1 MKYWLKT
8 TYLALFILLSSFQ
21 CSRWAKYAEDI
32 RLDVNPDKLSS
43 VSDTVSVLV
52 QASIQEELS
61 EKIDSVKI
69 NIYYLPE
76 DNYLDNPD
84 KKIGD
89 IFLTSTE
96 QSQSKKFKFK
106 FVEGR
111 NLYAQQVVRKNKK
124 RIESPLLLIAEQ

>member
-8 TYLALFILLSSFQ
+8 TYLVLFILLSSFQ
-21 CSRWAKYAEDI
+21 CSIWAKYAEDI

-43 VSDTVSVLV
+43 VSDSVSVLV

-69 NIYYLPE
+69 SIYYLPG

-84 KKIGD
+84 KKIGA
-89 IFLTSTE
+89 IFLTSAE

-111 NLYAQQVVRKNKK
+111 NLYAKQVVRKNKK